1 MAGGVISNL
10 MYAVGFKLRSGPLD
24 EAEKKIDKMSKG
36 VFAFGAAAGLAMAGF
51 GAAAFSAAANFEK
64 NMAKVQMATGQ
75 TDKQMEAT
83 KEVAKSLYG
92 QNFGE
97 NWEDLSNSISTVAQ
111 VTGQTGAQL
120 QATTKDALLLNKAFG
135 YDVNE
140 SVKAAD
146 TLMKQF
152 GVTSGEAMDLLAQGT
167 QKGLNKTDELLDTAN
182 EYAVSFKSLG
192 FSATEMFDTF
202 AAGNQAG
209 AFQLDKVGDAVKEFN
224 IRAKDGSKTTIDA
237 YKMLGLNADQMTR
250 TFAEGGPKAKQSFQM
265 ITQML
270 GAIENPVERNTIGVA
285 LMGSQFEDLEAKTIT
300 AMGKTRS
307 EFKLTHA
314 TMEELNRVRF
324 KDPME
329 AFQSFGRTLETA
341 ILIPVGQKLLPTF
354 NKLGQWLQ
362 DNQGRIEAFG
372 NALGAKVGNE
382 IDYVVGKV
390 QEFWPV
396 VKNAAIQIKN
406 MAVAFRQWE
415 GFKPTIIALVS
426 AFVLYRTTITTIIL
440 VTKAWA
446 TWLKIQSAAMAIYRG
461 AVTAISAVTK
471 VWTVVQG
478 ALNVVMSLNPIG
490 LLIIG
495 IGLLI
500 GVIILAWN
508 KSEGFR
514 KVVTA
519 VWNAIKVAISATIAW
534 LAEAIPAAFN
544 AIVDFVVFWGT
555 VFIQLHVAVWTAVY
569 NFVATIVTT
578 VWSFIVSVW
587 TRISTSTSTA
597 FNAVKNFIVNTW
609 NSIKNSVFTTLTS
622 LWNKVKEIWDRIV
635 AFFKGINLFDTGK
648 QLIQSLI
655 DGVVNMADTAIQKVK
670 GIATDIGNAVTDAF
684 SFSSPSVTVTPSVDG
699 SHAKGL
705 PRVPWDGYIAE
716 LHEGERVLT
725 KEETDDY
732 DSYQHGTPDTAPAR
746 ATYSTTKAQPERSTA
761 APQGE
766 LKVSLSLD
774 IRADASDAN
783 MAPNIAQAV
792 RAEIEKVLEQVARAK
807 GVNISYGNN

>member
-1 MAGGVISNL
+1 
-10 MYAVGFKLRSGPLD
+10 
-24 EAEKKIDKMSKG
+24 
-36 VFAFGAAAGLAMAGF
+36 
-51 GAAAFSAAANFEK
+51 
-64 NMAKVQMATGQ
+64 
-75 TDKQMEAT
+75 
-83 KEVAKSLYG
+83 
-92 QNFGE
+92 
-97 NWEDLSNSISTVAQ
+97 
-111 VTGQTGAQL
+111 
-120 QATTKDALLLNKAFG
+120 
-135 YDVNE
+135 
-140 SVKAAD
+140 
-146 TLMKQF
+146 
-152 GVTSGEAMDLLAQGT
+152 
-167 QKGLNKTDELLDTAN
+167 
-182 EYAVSFKSLG
+182 
-192 FSATEMFDTF
+192 
-202 AAGNQAG
+202 
-209 AFQLDKVGDAVKEFN
+209 
-224 IRAKDGSKTTIDA
+224 
-237 YKMLGLNADQMTR
+237 
-250 TFAEGGPKAKQSFQM
+250 
-265 ITQML
+265 
-270 GAIENPVERNTIGVA
+270 
-285 LMGSQFEDLEAKTIT
+285 
-300 AMGKTRS
+300 
-307 EFKLTHA
+307 
-314 TMEELNRVRF
+314 
-324 KDPME
+324 
-329 AFQSFGRTLETA
+329 
-341 ILIPVGQKLLPTF
+341 
-354 NKLGQWLQ
+354 LQ